1 MSKNS
6 PKQNTEQ
13 LQNWFSWFLSTTRKT
28 NPKKDRK

>member
-13 LQNWFSWFLSTTRKT
+13 LQNWLSWIMVVS
-28 NPKKDRK
+28 KKKNKK